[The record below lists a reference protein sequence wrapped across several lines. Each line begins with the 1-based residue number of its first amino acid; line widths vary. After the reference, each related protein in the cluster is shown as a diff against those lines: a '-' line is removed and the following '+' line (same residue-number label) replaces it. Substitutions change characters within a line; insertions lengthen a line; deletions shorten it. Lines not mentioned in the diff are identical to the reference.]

1 MIWHCCCKELT
12 IERCFFKQ
20 SILHS
25 CNLQHPVVLTQ
36 TPNDQQCRYR
46 EQENQYVQQSQ
57 RLEPLSGRGQLAVSL
72 HPRYWEQRSFGFR
85 LIIVECLC
93 WFPFQVQH
101 GVWRSVDCW
110 LTLHCKLLASLLVL
124 SPWQHYRLPELSPR
138 GTIPS
143 QNVRPGT
150 LRMSLSS

>member
-12 IERCFFKQ
+12 IERYFFKQ

-25 CNLQHPVVLTQ
+25 SNLQHPAVLTQ

-72 HPRYWEQRSFGFR
+72 HLLYWEQRSFGFR

-101 GVWRSVDCW
+101 GVW
-110 LTLHCKLLASLLVL
+110 
-124 SPWQHYRLPELSPR
+124 
-138 GTIPS
+138 
-143 QNVRPGT
+143 
-150 LRMSLSS
+150 